1 MSQIFISYSRQ
12 DIDFARYVR
21 AMLENQGFWVWMD
34 EKRLSAGMDWWDEI
48 EANIDSCS
56 AFIVIMS
63 PDSRKSV
70 FVRNEILRA
79 LDQDKALF
87 PILYRGQHFGMLGH
101 VQHEDMLSGLNAEFS
116 PQFIA
121 GLADAVGLSKQRTVR
136 LEVIHASVE
145 ELESDVLVMKS
156 APGSGGVDAYVKKM
170 LKRANQPLDEEAL
183 AEIGDYT
190 LIDASGTSLSSEHV
204 AFIKTAW
211 VGAFGYR
218 QVRDFANRA
227 LFVIGSEL
235 PDTRHISMTIHGVNT
250 RLRLDEGES
259 VLAQLGGLVD
269 VIQAWQA
276 PRRLEK
282 ISIVERDMERVE
294 RIKGALEVY
303 LEGVAYAQRTDDA
316 EWAYDLTF
324 ERESEI
330 ETPDA
335 GADDIKP
342 YAVVLFPEHPDLE
355 DIFHYGIKR
364 PIHAIGLLCERVN
377 PAIEDDNED
386 DIQATLARIN
396 HATRVIC
403 DVTEFTPLLYL
414 QLGYAWGKGIPT
426 ALITRND
433 GKAKLLGNTSIL
445 LYQKIWELEE
455 SLGQWLKQVKK

>member
-1 MSQIFISYSRQ
+1 MSHVFISYSRQ

-79 LDQDKALF
+79 LDQNKALF
-87 PILYRGQHFGMLGH
+87 PILYRGQYFGMLAH
-101 VQHEDMLSGLNAEFS
+101 VQHEEMLSGLNDEFS
-116 PQFIA
+116 DEFIA
-121 GLADAVGLSKQRTVR
+121 GLADAVGLSNKRTVR
-136 LEVIHASVE
+136 VEVTNASVE
-145 ELESDVLVMKS
+145 KLESDVLVMKS
-156 APGSGGVDAYVKKM
+156 APGSGGVDAFIKRTF
-170 LKRANQPLDEEAL
+170 KRADKPLDEDAL
-183 AEIGDYT
+183 AEIGDYIF
-190 LIDASGTSLSSEHV
+190 LDASETPLSSAHV
-204 AFIKTAW
+204 LFVKTAW
-211 VGAFGYR
+211 VGIFGYK
-218 QVRDFANRA
+218 QVREFANRA
-227 LFVIGSEL
+227 LSVIGADL
-235 PDTRHISMTIHGVNT
+235 PDTKHISMTIHGVNT

-259 VLAQLGGLVD
+259 VLAQLAGLVD
-269 VIQAWQA
+269 VMQAWQA

-282 ISIVERDMERVE
+282 ISIVERNDERFERV
-294 RIKGALEVY
+294 KSALEVY
-303 LEGVAYAQRTDDA
+303 FDSVDYAQRADDA

-324 ERESEI
+324 ERESQI

-364 PIHAIGLLCERVN
+364 PIHAKGLLCERIN
-377 PAIEDDNED
+377 PAIEDDMED
-386 DIQATLARIN
+386 DVQATLARISN
-396 HATRVIC
+396 ATRVIC
-403 DVTEFTPLLYL
+403 DVTEITPLLYL
-414 QLGYAWGKGIPT
+414 QLGYAWGRGIPT
-426 ALITRND
+426 ALITRSD
-433 GKAKLLGNTSIL
+433 DETSLLGNTATL

-455 SLGQWLKQVKK
+455 RLGQWLKEK